1 MTRSE
6 HRWISKELTG
16 VVGQPT
22 IRAYSF
28 VRWQD

>member
-6 HRWISKELTG
+6 HRLLLKRPG
-16 VVGQPT
+16 VAGQPT
-22 IRAYSF
+22 IRAYSI